1 MEKFLKSRG
10 PEWADWRTAAEMMLG
25 RAERSAAVKG
35 QGFPHW
41 ADPDT
46 GKWTTT
52 PDGDWTGG
60 AFPGIFW
67 LGYCMTGQPQVLA
80 LARSWSGR
88 LRPRV
93 HLETA
98 FKGFGFYYGAAL
110 GSILAD
116 DADAARLAL
125 EAAESLAGQFEPTLG
140 LIPLGRDAEE
150 SGETGSAYS
159 SIDSLQASPLLFWA
173 ARYTGDRRYSD
184 CASTHT
190 TRVLQIHS
198 RSDGSIVQSTE
209 LDGGTGRVIRH
220 FTHKGLGDS
229 SVWGRAQAWG
239 MLFSA
244 MAFSRGRQAKWL
256 AHGMRAAD
264 WWLANVPADGVAYW
278 DFDDPAIPDAPRDT
292 AATSIACAALLRLAR
307 LAPDTGA
314 RNRYRQ
320 AAEHSARALVSGY
333 LTRPESQGAHASRPA
348 GMLIG
353 GCFNNRADARPHDRI
368 INAELIFGSYYLFEC
383 LQILS
388 GTLDAD
394 AL

>member
-1 MEKFLKSRG
+1 LTSRN
-10 PEWADWRTAAEMMLG
+10 PEQADWRAAAETMLD
-25 RAERSAAVKG
+25 RAEQSAA
-35 QGFPHW
+35 QDEPGFPHW

-67 LGYCMTGQPQVLA
+67 LGYRMTGRPRVLA
-80 LARSWSGR
+80 LARSWSAR

-93 HLETA
+93 NLETA

-116 DADAARLAL
+116 DADAACLAL
-125 EAAESLAGQFEPTLG
+125 EAAESLVGQFDPTLG

-173 ARYTGDRRYSD
+173 AQHTGDRRYSE
-184 CASTHT
+184 CASAHT

-198 RSDGSIVQSTE
+198 RPDGSIVQSTE

-244 MAFSRGRQAKWL
+244 MAFSQGRQDQWL
-256 AHGMRAAD
+256 VHGMRAAD

-307 LAPDTGA
+307 LAPDATA
-314 RNRYRQ
+314 RNRYRR
-320 AAEHSARALVSGY
+320 AAEHSANALVSGY
-333 LTRPESQGAHASRPA
+333 LTRPGPPGEHAGRPA
-348 GMLIG
+348 GMLTG

-368 INAELIFGSYYLFEC
+368 TNAELIFGSYYLFEC

-388 GTLDAD
+388 GTLDAGT
-394 AL
+394 L